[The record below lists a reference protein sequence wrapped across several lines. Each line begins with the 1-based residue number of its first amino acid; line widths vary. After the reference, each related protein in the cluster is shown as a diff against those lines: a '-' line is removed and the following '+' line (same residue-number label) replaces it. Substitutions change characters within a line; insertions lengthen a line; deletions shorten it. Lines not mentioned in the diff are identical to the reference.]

1 MKNHPTTHWV
11 AVAFMAVAAL
21 SLCLEPA
28 MAQTEDPDVHGSY
41 GSTVERRIAQHDSWE
56 SAPQTRQ
63 VAQAPAQTQKE
74 WTPSDAFGST
84 SDKPTTTDS
93 GDWTP
98 EKEFGNR
105 ALSPAEKELAGSST
119 GASGDAVFHGGY
131 VYPPGTDTSKLAST
145 PQKPTVAAK
154 TPAPKPESKV
164 AKSTPTWSTPP
175 TPRHPERSEGSRS
188 TRTASFPASDDT
200 IPTTTEPKAAP
211 SPSTSTEPVEP
222 PLVDET
228 PGEVE
233 FDDESDSTTTTP
245 STGGWQL
252 VASALNWCILAAIFV
267 TMFCGALWVLFRVI
281 GKESNELL
289 AKTFKYALAA
299 SAVLWAIT
307 HFIQK

>member
-21 SLCLEPA
+21 SLCLEPT
-28 MAQTEDPDVHGSY
+28 MAQTEDPDIHISIVD
-41 GSTVERRIAQHDSWE
+41 RRIAQHDSWE

-63 VAQAPAQTQKE
+63 VAQAPPKE
-74 WTPSDAFGST
+74 WTPADAFGSESASEKPAT
-84 SDKPTTTDS
+84 GDGEPAPTTTEE
-93 GDWTP
+93 WTP
-98 EKEFGNR
+98 QKAFGNR

-119 GASGDAVFHGGY
+119 SSGGAVFHGGY
-131 VYPPGTDTSKLAST
+131 VYPPGTDVSQLKPST
-145 PQKPTVAAK
+145 PTTAAK
-154 TPAPKPESKV
+154 APSSGSEPKV